1 MVTHETAMK
10 SPYGSCASADG
21 RGRAGGFT
29 LIELMIVV
37 AIVAILAAIALP
49 SYERYVKK
57 SRARGASADL
67 VALSLTLENRFQ
79 KSLKYPVHTNQ
90 NPVGHA
96 DFSAWSPAQGSSF
109 TYAVT
114 STAKTPS
121 TDSTYTLTATA
132 RDSGWTCTL
141 TLDHNNARNAASSCP
156 ILGTW

>member
-1 MVTHETAMK
+1 MIIQEAAMT
-10 SPYGSCASADG
+10 SPCASADG

-96 DFSAWSPAQGSSF
+96 GFSAWSPAQGGSF

-114 STAKTPS
+114 STA
-121 TDSTYTLTATA
+121 STYTLTATA

-141 TLDHNNARNAASSCP
+141 TLKHNNERNAENSCP

>member
-1 MVTHETAMK
+1 MVIHETAMK

-79 KSLKYPVHTNQ
+79 KVPRRFVWN
-90 NPVGHA
+90 
-96 DFSAWSPAQGSSF
+96 
-109 TYAVT
+109 
-114 STAKTPS
+114 
-121 TDSTYTLTATA
+121 LTARIHRSGA
-132 RDSGWTCTL
+132 RWGLWATRQSELSTNPPGGAFC
-141 TLDHNNARNAASSCP
+141 
-156 ILGTW
+156 

>member
-1 MVTHETAMK
+1 MVIHETAMK

-79 KSLKYPVHTNQ
+79 KSLTYPVYTNQ

-96 DFSAWSPAQGSSF
+96 GFSAWSPAQGSSF

-114 STAKTPS
+114 STANTSP
-121 TDSTYTLTATA
+121 LTATA
-132 RDSGWTCTL
+132 RDSRWTCTL
-141 TLDHNNARNAASSCP
+141 TLDHTNARNAASSCP

>member
-1 MVTHETAMK
+1 MIIQEAAMT
-10 SPYGSCASADG
+10 SPCGSCASADV

-79 KSLKYPVHTNQ
+79 KSLTYPVYTNQ

-114 STAKTPS
+114 STAN
-121 TDSTYTLTATA
+121 TYTLTATA
-132 RDSGWTCTL
+132 RDSRWTCTL
-141 TLDHNNARNAASSCP
+141 TLENTNARNAASSCP

>member
-1 MVTHETAMK
+1 MVIHETAMK

-96 DFSAWSPAQGSSF
+96 DFSA
-109 TYAVT
+109 
-114 STAKTPS
+114 
-121 TDSTYTLTATA
+121 
-132 RDSGWTCTL
+132 
-141 TLDHNNARNAASSCP
+141 
-156 ILGTW
+156 

>member
-1 MVTHETAMK
+1 MVIHETAMK

-37 AIVAILAAIALP
+37 VIVAILAAIALP

-79 KSLKYPVHTNQ
+79 KLLKYPAHTNQ

-114 STAKTPS
+114 SDANS
-121 TDSTYTLTATA
+121 YTLTATA

-141 TLDHNNARNAASSCP
+141 TLNHKNERNAASSCP

>member
-1 MVTHETAMK
+1 MVIHETAMK
-10 SPYGSCASADG
+10 SPYGSCTSADG

-114 STAKTPS
+114 SDANS
-121 TDSTYTLTATA
+121 YTLTATA

-141 TLDHNNARNAASSCP
+141 TLNHKNERNAASSCP

>member
-1 MVTHETAMK
+1 MVIHETAMK

-79 KSLKYPVHTNQ
+79 KSLTYPVYTNQ

-114 STAKTPS
+114 STAN
-121 TDSTYTLTATA
+121 TYTLTATA

>member
-1 MVTHETAMK
+1 MVIHETAMK

-79 KSLKYPVHTNQ
+79 KLLKYPVYTNQ

-96 DFSAWSPAQGSSF
+96 DFSAWSPAQGGSF

-114 STAKTPS
+114 STKKNYS
-121 TDSTYTLTATA
+121 LTATA

-141 TLDHNNARNAASSCP
+141 TLDYTNARIAASSCP

>member
-1 MVTHETAMK
+1 MNKLLRKKE
-10 SPYGSCASADG
+10 
-21 RGRAGGFT
+21 GFT

-79 KSLKYPVHTNQ
+79 KSLTYPVYNQ

-114 STAKTPS
+114 STAN
-121 TDSTYTLTATA
+121 TYTLTATA

>member
-1 MVTHETAMK
+1 MVIHETAMK
-10 SPYGSCASADG
+10 SPYGSCGSCASADG

-79 KSLKYPVHTNQ
+79 KSLKYPVYTNQ

-96 DFSAWSPAQGSSF
+96 GFSAWSPAQGGSF

-114 STAKTPS
+114 STAN
-121 TDSTYTLTATA
+121 TYTLTATA

>member
-1 MVTHETAMK
+1 MVIHETAMK

-96 DFSAWSPAQGSSF
+96 DFSAWSPAQGGSF

-114 STAKTPS
+114 ST
-121 TDSTYTLTATA
+121 DRTYTLTATA

-141 TLDHNNARNAASSCP
+141 TLDHNNARNAASSYP

>member
-1 MVTHETAMK
+1 MVIHETAMK
-10 SPYGSCASADG
+10 SPYGSCGSCASADG

-67 VALSLTLENRFQ
+67 VALSLVLENRFQ
-79 KSLKYPVHTNQ
+79 KSLEYPAHTNQ
-90 NPVGHA
+90 DPVGHA

-114 STAKTPS
+114 STAN
-121 TDSTYTLTATA
+121 TYTLTATA

>member
-1 MVTHETAMK
+1 MK

-79 KSLKYPVHTNQ
+79 KLLKYPAHTNQ

-96 DFSAWSPAQGSSF
+96 DFTKWSPAQGSSF

-114 STAKTPS
+114 STA
-121 TDSTYTLTATA
+121 DRYTLTATA
-132 RDSGWTCTL
+132 RDSRWTCTL
-141 TLDHNNARNAASSCP
+141 TLDNDNARNAASSCP

>member
-1 MVTHETAMK
+1 MK
-10 SPYGSCASADG
+10 SPYSSCASADG

-96 DFSAWSPAQGSSF
+96 DFTKWSPAQGSSF

-114 STAKTPS
+114 STAN
-121 TDSTYTLTATA
+121 TYTLTATA
-132 RDSGWTCTL
+132 RDSRWTCTL
-141 TLDHNNARNAASSCP
+141 TLENTNARNAASSCP

>member
-1 MVTHETAMK
+1 MVIHETAMK

-57 SRARGASADL
+57 SRASGASADL
-67 VALSLTLENRFQ
+67 VALSLALENRFQ
-79 KSLKYPVHTNQ
+79 KSLRYPVHTNQ

-96 DFSAWSPAQGSSF
+96 DFSGWSPAQGSSF

-114 STAKTPS
+114 STAN
-121 TDSTYTLTATA
+121 TYTLTATA
-132 RDSGWTCTL
+132 RPNSGLTCTL
-141 TLDHNNARNAASSCP
+141 TLDHTNARNAASSCP
-156 ILGTW
+156 ILGAW

>member
-1 MVTHETAMK
+1 MVIHETAMK
-10 SPYGSCASADG
+10 SPYGSCGSCASADG
-21 RGRAGGFT
+21 QGRAGGFT

-79 KSLKYPVHTNQ
+79 KSLTYPVYTNQ

-114 STAKTPS
+114 STAN
-121 TDSTYTLTATA
+121 TYTLTATA

>member
-1 MVTHETAMK
+1 MVIHETAMK

-79 KSLKYPVHTNQ
+79 KSLTYPVYTNQ

-96 DFSAWSPAQGSSF
+96 GFSAWSPAQGGSF

-114 STAKTPS
+114 STAN
-121 TDSTYTLTATA
+121 TYTLTATA

-141 TLDHNNARNAASSCP
+141 TLKHNNERNPENSCP

>member
-1 MVTHETAMK
+1 MVIHETAMK

-67 VALSLTLENRFQ
+67 VALSLILENRFQ
-79 KSLKYPVHTNQ
+79 KSLDYPVHTNQ

-96 DFSAWSPAQGSSF
+96 DFSAWKPAQGSSF

-114 STAKTPS
+114 STAN
-121 TDSTYTLTATA
+121 TYTL
-132 RDSGWTCTL
+132 RTCSKSFPDEVL
-141 TLDHNNARNAASSCP
+141 IA
-156 ILGTW
+156 G

>member
-1 MVTHETAMK
+1 MK

-79 KSLKYPVHTNQ
+79 KLLKYPAHTNQ

-96 DFSAWSPAQGSSF
+96 DFTKWSPAQGSSF

-114 STAKTPS
+114 STA
-121 TDSTYTLTATA
+121 DRYTLTATA
-132 RDSGWTCTL
+132 RDSRWTCTL
-141 TLDHNNARNAASSCP
+141 TLDHTNARNAASSCP

>member
-1 MVTHETAMK
+1 MK

-37 AIVAILAAIALP
+37 AILAILAAIALP

-57 SRARGASADL
+57 SRASGASADL

-79 KSLKYPVHTNQ
+79 KSLKYPVHTDQ

-96 DFSAWSPAQGSSF
+96 DFSGWSPAQGSSF

-114 STAKTPS
+114 STAN
-121 TDSTYTLTATA
+121 TYTLTATA

-141 TLDHNNARNAASSCP
+141 TLDHNNVRNAASSCP

>member
-1 MVTHETAMK
+1 MVIHETAMK

-79 KSLKYPVHTNQ
+79 KSLKYPDYTNQ

-96 DFSAWSPAQGSSF
+96 DFTKWSPAQGSSF

-114 STAKTPS
+114 STATE
-121 TDSTYTLTATA
+121 YTLTATA

-141 TLDHNNARNAASSCP
+141 TLNHKNERNAASSCP

>member
-1 MVTHETAMK
+1 MVIHETAMK
-10 SPYGSCASADG
+10 SPYGSCGSCASADG

-79 KSLKYPVHTNQ
+79 KSLNYPVHTNQ

-96 DFSAWSPAQGSSF
+96 NFSAWSPAQGSSF

-114 STAKTPS
+114 STAS
-121 TDSTYTLTATA
+121 SYTLTATA
-132 RDSGWTCTL
+132 RDSRWTCTL
-141 TLDHNNARNAASSCP
+141 TLENTNARNAASSCP